1 MQKIYSVVSR
11 KLVWFVI
18 CALGV
23 TMLAVALYYQHAR
36 GDAPCEVCIHIRI
49 WVTGFT
55 LLSFFMLLLP
65 PKKVLSVIGYVL
77 NAVMAAGLLER
88 SLYLLKVE
96 QGKGDAS
103 CGLYLDFPNWFA
115 LDKWLPDVYEVRNVC
130 SYSPELLWGV
140 TMTEGL
146 ISIAALLLIGSAA
159 ALSML
164 LLYKPVKTSR

>member
-1 MQKIYSVVSR
+1 
-11 KLVWFVI
+11 
-18 CALGV
+18 
-23 TMLAVALYYQHAR
+23 MLAVALYYQHAL

-49 WVTGFT
+49 WVSGFT
-55 LLSFFMLLLP
+55 VLSALMLALP
-65 PKKVLSVIGYVL
+65 SKKVISIIGNMINMVL
-77 NAVMAAGLLER
+77 AVGLLER

-96 QGKGDAS
+96 QGKGDGS

-146 ISIAALLLIGSAA
+146 ISIAALLLIGSVA
-159 ALSML
+159 ALSIL
-164 LLYKPVKTSR
+164 LFYRPVKA